1 MKIEPSN
8 VRKIF
13 EHESKWD
20 DIKSVKDSD
29 LVEAAGSICKH
40 ADKKDH
46 KELAFAA
53 RIIAALGAR
62 EYGKT
67 HAKELDALK
76 DKVKKISHNL
86 TLAGSHVLEAA
97 PIEAKAISRHTH
109 KETVHIYPS
118 SKKTKKVI
126 EKWQKSGTAKS
137 LSDFIKKEATGHEKH
152 DLKKNVVR
160 YLSKEEQSKYEVSFS
175 HGKIKIGGHTPKD
188 KEYMFAL
195 NSEGTKLLAGEKKR
209 GEFHHSSFFAGA
221 PVQCAGL
228 FKVKSGKI
236 AEARLHSGHYKPTP
250 ADGEKLR
257 AFLGSHKRLG
267 SHAATLAIKA
277 H

>member
-1 MKIEPSN
+1 MKIDPSN

-13 EHESKWD
+13 EHQDKWD
-20 DIKSVKDSD
+20 KIKDVKDTH
-29 LVEAAGSICKH
+29 LVEAAETICKH

-46 KELAFAA
+46 KELAFAE

-76 DKVKKISHNL
+76 DKVKKIGHNL
-86 TLAGSHVLEAA
+86 TLVGSHAMEGA
-97 PIEAKAISRHTH
+97 PLDAKSISRHTH

-118 SKKTKKVI
+118 SHKTKKI
-126 EKWQKSGTAKS
+126 IKRWQDSGTAKS
-137 LSDFIKKEATGHEKH
+137 LNDFIKKEATGHEKH

-160 YLSKEEQSKYEVSFS
+160 YLSKDEQKKHEVSFS
-175 HGKIKIGGHTPKD
+175 HGKIKIGGNSPKD

-228 FKVKSGKI
+228 FKVKSGKLT
-236 AEARLHSGHYKPTP
+236 EARLHSGHYKPSP

-257 AFLGSHKRLG
+257 KFLRDDKHLG
-267 SHAATLAIKA
+267 SHATGLAIKA